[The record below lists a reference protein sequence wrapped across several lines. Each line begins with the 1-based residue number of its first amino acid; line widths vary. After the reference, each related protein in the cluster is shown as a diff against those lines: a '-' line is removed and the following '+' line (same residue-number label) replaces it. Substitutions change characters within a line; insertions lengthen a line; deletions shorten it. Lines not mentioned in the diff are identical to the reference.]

1 VNAGYPAS
9 KHTVGELAGFGWSVS
24 GRPGGGREFGDAT
37 DWKIAQ
43 PGQD

>member
-1 VNAGYPAS
+1 MLVTPN
-9 KHTVGELAGFGWSVS
+9 KVKFRFVLVS